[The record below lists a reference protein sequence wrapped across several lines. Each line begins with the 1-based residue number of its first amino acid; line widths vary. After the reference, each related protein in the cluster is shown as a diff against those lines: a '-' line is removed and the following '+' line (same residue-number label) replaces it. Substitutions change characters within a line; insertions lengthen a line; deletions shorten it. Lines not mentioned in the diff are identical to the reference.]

1 MIFAG
6 NDLTAE
12 NTNFIGLAKYDGET
26 DFTSFSTKILGKPVV
41 TKEHFCDG

>member
-26 DFTSFSTKILGKPVV
+26 DFTSFRQKYWGNPW
-41 TKEHFCDG
+41 